1 MSESRQKDPIQG
13 EIVHE
18 YDGILEAD
26 NRLPNWWLAT
36 FFGAIVFGAM
46 YWFTYESWH
55 FAQSPRE
62 EYTAAMEAAAE
73 AGGEVSDEMLGLIAE
88 NDQRVSDGR
97 NTFASNCAACHGQR
111 GEGQIGPNL
120 TDANWIHGGAPVSL
134 YETVRNGVPS
144 AGMPAWGPV
153 LGERTVQSVVA
164 YLMSIRDTNVPGRE
178 AQGEIWVPGAAPTE
192 PEPAAPG
199 EPAAPSEEPP
209 SAAGETAP
217 SEHAVAEA
225 SPTPAI

>member
-1 MSESRQKDPIQG
+1 MSESRRTDPIQG

-36 FFGAIVFGAM
+36 FFGAIAFGAL
-46 YWFTYESWH
+46 YWFAYESWH

-62 EYTAAMEAAAE
+62 QYTAAMEAAAE

-120 TDANWIHGGAPVSL
+120 TDANWIHGGAPTSL
-134 YETVRNGVPS
+134 YTTVRNGVPS

-178 AQGEIWVPGAAPTE
+178 PQGDVWVPGAAPSE
-192 PEPAAPG
+192 G
-199 EPAAPSEEPP
+199 EPAAPSEPAAPAEAP
-209 SAAGETAP
+209 SAAAP
-217 SEHAVAEA
+217 SA
-225 SPTPAI
+225 SAPRI